1 MKLLAPSVRL
11 VSASLLVVMLGAC
24 ERQTSEHASSPQPQ
38 VDLATLRT
46 RAEQGDP
53 QSQAQLGRLYLKG
66 ELVTNSY
73 SEASKWFQLA
83 AEKGNPDA
91 EAGLGELHEAGQ
103 GVPQDMQKALQ
114 YYRKAADQGHAGA
127 QYTLGFM
134 AECGRGLP
142 QDHAEAVKWFLKAAE
157 QGEPLSQYDLGQRY
171 EKGVGVPVDLAEA
184 FKWLKLAADQQ
195 QTDAIVRL
203 EQVRRVMSAEQIAE
217 GKRRVA
223 AFQAAKA
230 GNASEKG
237 STTTR

>member
-1 MKLLAPSVRL
+1 MIRL
-11 VSASLLVVMLGAC
+11 VFVSLLVLVFAGC
-24 ERQTSEHASSPQPQ
+24 QQQTSEQTLKSRPQ
-38 VDLATLRT
+38 VDIAALQA
-46 RAEQGDP
+46 RASQGDP
-53 QSQAQLGRLYLKG
+53 QSQAQLGRLYLNG
-66 ELVTNSY
+66 EVVTNSY
-73 SEASKWFQLA
+73 SEAAKWFQLA

-103 GVPQDMQKALQ
+103 GVPKDMDKALQ
-114 YYRKAADQGHAGA
+114 YYRKAADKGHAGA

-157 QGEPLSQYDLGQRY
+157 QGELLSQYDLGQRY
-171 EKGVGVPVDLAEA
+171 EKGVGVPVDLAESY
-184 FKWLKLAADQQ
+184 KWLKLAADQQ
-195 QTDAIVRL
+195 QPDAIVRL
-203 EQVRRVMSAEQIAE
+203 DQVRKTMSAEQIAE